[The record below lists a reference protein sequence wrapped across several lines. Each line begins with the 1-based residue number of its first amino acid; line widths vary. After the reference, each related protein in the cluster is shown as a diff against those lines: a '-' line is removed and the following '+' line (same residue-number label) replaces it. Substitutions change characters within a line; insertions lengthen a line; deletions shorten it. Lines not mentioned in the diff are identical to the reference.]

1 MHIYVDADACPV
13 KEEIYKVAGRYKLD
27 VTLVA
32 NGWMRTPKLRRVRLA
47 VVSESFDAADDWI
60 VARAGAADIVI
71 TADIPL
77 AARCIENGAAVLSPT
92 GKPFTEEA
100 IGDVLASRNLM
111 NDLREAGVV
120 TGGPPPFS
128 QKERSRFLQEL
139 DRIIQMKRRE

>member
-13 KEEIYKVAGRYKLD
+13 KDEIYKVAGRYKLD
-27 VTLVA
+27 VILVA
-32 NGWMRTPKLRRVRLA
+32 NSWMRTPNLRRVRLE

-60 VARAGAADIVI
+60 VEQAGAEDVVI

-77 AARCIENGAAVLSPT
+77 AARCIENGAAVLAPT

-139 DRIIQMKRRE
+139 DRIIQMKRRQ